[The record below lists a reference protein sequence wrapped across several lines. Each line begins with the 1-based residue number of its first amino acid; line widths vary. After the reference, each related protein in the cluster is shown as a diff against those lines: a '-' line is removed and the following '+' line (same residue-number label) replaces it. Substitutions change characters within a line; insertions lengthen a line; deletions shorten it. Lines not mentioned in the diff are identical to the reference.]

1 MKSASLQ
8 YASALADIAQAQG
21 ASERLE
27 KQLEAFGELH
37 AESADLRNFL
47 ASPAVDREAKHG
59 VIDKLAARLGAGNIA
74 RNFLYVLA
82 DNHRT
87 LILPEVLAAFREIL
101 RQRQGVARAE
111 ISTAV
116 ELSAAQK
123 TELAKT
129 LEKLTGKKVEAR
141 FSLAP
146 ALLGGAVV
154 RIGSTI
160 YDGSLR
166 NQLNTLRA
174 RLAAE

>member
-8 YASALADIAQAQG
+8 YATALADIAQAQG
-21 ASERLE
+21 ASEALE

-47 ASPAVDREAKHG
+47 ASPAVVSEAKHG
-59 VIDKLAARLGAGNIA
+59 VIDKLAARMGAGKIA

-87 LILPEVLAAFREIL
+87 ALLDEVLATFREIL
-101 RQRQGVARAE
+101 RQRQGIAQAE

-116 ELSAAQK
+116 EMSAAQK
-123 TELAKT
+123 KELGKT
-129 LEKLTGKKVEAR
+129 LEKLTGKKVEAQY
-141 FSLAP
+141 SLDP

-154 RIGSTI
+154 RMGSTI